1 MKPYLQDLVKLAI
14 KEQPQNAVQLRTVK
28 GVIAKENN
36 IGMPTNSEMLEAYRF
51 LLEKGEIKEDE
62 NLFKLMRKRDV
73 RTLSGVAVISV
84 LTKEYPCPG
93 KCVYCPTEK
102 GMPKSYLSNEPAV
115 MRAVVCEFDPFKQVS
130 LRLKALYNNGHPTDK
145 CELIVMGGT
154 WSCLPIEYQEEF
166 LKRCYDGFN
175 GKEAKDLEEAK
186 KKNEKA
192 DHRVVGLT
200 LETRQDHVD
209 EAEVERM
216 RNYGATR
223 VELGV
228 QTVYDDILKLNKR
241 GHSVQET
248 IRATKLYK
256 DAGFKVTYHLMPNL
270 PGSDLDRD
278 YEMFK
283 EVFSNPDFQ
292 PDQIKIY
299 PCVVV
304 KGAELYDWWKTGKY
318 KPYTTE
324 ELVQLLTRVKKEII
338 PPYVRIARLIRDIPQ
353 ESIEAGSTVSNL
365 RQLLANEGVKCK
377 CIRCREPKDK
387 NLDLSKAEF
396 KIREYEASGGKELF
410 ISYESPDEDYIYAFC
425 RLRLIG
431 EGGNCDS
438 RLQCAYIRELHTY
451 GQMMKLNA
459 AKKDVQHFGFGK
471 KLLQK
476 AEEIA
481 KENKYK
487 KLFVISGVGVRD
499 YYQKLGYNL
508 EDNYMVKNI

>member
-1 MKPYLQDLVKLAI
+1 MKKYLQELVKLAI
-14 KEQPQNAVQLRTVK
+14 KEKPENAVQLRTVK
-28 GVIAKENN
+28 GVIAKENK

-62 NLFKLMRKRDV
+62 NLFRLMRKRDV

-115 MRAVVCEFDPFKQVS
+115 MRAVVCEFDPFKQVA

-154 WSCLPIEYQEEF
+154 WSCLPLEYQEEF

-175 GKEAKDLEEAK
+175 SSSSSNLLEAQ

-209 EAEVERM
+209 AEEVERM

-241 GHSVQET
+241 GHTVKET
-248 IRATKLYK
+248 INATKLYK

-270 PGSDLDRD
+270 PGSDLNKD

-283 EVFSNPDFQ
+283 EIFSNPDFQ

-304 KGAELYDWWKTGKY
+304 KGAELYDWWKAGKY

-324 ELVQLLTRVKKEII
+324 ELVQLLTKIKKGVI

-387 NLDLSKAEF
+387 NLDLSKSKL

-425 RLRLIG
+425 RLRLG
-431 EGGNCDS
+431 DK
-438 RLQCAYIRELHTY
+438 AFIRELHTY

-459 AKKDVQHFGFGK
+459 TKKDVQHFGFGK
-471 KLLQK
+471 KLLIK
-476 AEEIA
+476 AEDIA
-481 KENKYK
+481 KENNYK
-487 KLFVISGVGVRD
+487 KLFVIAGVGVRD
-499 YYQKLGYNL
+499 YYKKLGYNL
-508 EDNYMVKNI
+508 EDNYMVKKIK